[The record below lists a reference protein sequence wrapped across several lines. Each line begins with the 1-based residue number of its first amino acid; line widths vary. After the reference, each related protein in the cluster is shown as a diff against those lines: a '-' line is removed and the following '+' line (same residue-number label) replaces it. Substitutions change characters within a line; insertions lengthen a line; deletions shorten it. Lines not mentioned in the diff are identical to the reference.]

1 MQARARFMLAV
12 VVLFLLMTG
21 PFLLT
26 ALIVWVE
33 TEGEARDLL
42 LKVLSPHLTLG
53 TLLTAMGFAAGVGV
67 VRVLFRQYVQG
78 LLRMSENLRLMLG
91 ANRGFRVHPEGP
103 PEVQQLAVATNELAS
118 QRDVLLQDVE
128 AQIGRAKASVELE
141 KDRLAALMSELTQS
155 VVVCNL
161 DGRVLLY
168 NNRARA
174 QFRALS
180 DAPGVAGGGELIGL
194 GRSIYGVFERNLIA
208 HALDTIQQRLRRGA
222 AQAQANFVTTT
233 RAGQLLRVQM
243 APVLSLA
250 APALVAAESTA
261 VAAGSV
267 TGVQQNAAAEG
278 DGAGNAGG
286 GASPAAPEVAAAA
299 VTSER
304 TLTGFILMLDN
315 ITRNF
320 ETESRRDQMLH
331 NLTEGN
337 RASLANVRAAADMLE
352 FEDLT
357 DEMRTRF
364 RKVVRDEVQAMSQR
378 LDHTANEFADSL
390 KARWPLEEMLGADL
404 IAAAQRRIEAR
415 IGLPTKLEEVDES
428 LWVKVDSFS
437 LIQAITYLAS
447 RLSDEFEV
455 REVRFRLSAAG
466 RLVHLDLIW
475 SGQAMSTETVMSWEL
490 EPMKIEDESSPL
502 TVRDVV
508 DRHDGEM
515 WLEREK
521 VRHRAFFRI
530 LLPAA
535 TPQEQ
540 AEAETYLRGE
550 SRPEYY
556 DFDLFAWSEKSHE
569 LDDRLLSELS
579 YTVFDTETTGL
590 NPSQGDEIIQVGAT
604 RILNGKLL
612 RAESFEQLV
621 DPERPLAPE
630 SAKIHGITSEMLR
643 GQPTIDKV
651 LPAFH
656 AFAADTVLIAHNAAF
671 DMRFLQLKEEQTGL
685 RFDHPVID
693 TLLLSAVV
701 HPNQES
707 HRLEAIAE
715 RLGLTIVGRHTA
727 LGDAIV
733 TAEVFLK
740 LIPLLAEKGIRTLRD
755 AREAAEK
762 TYYARVKY

>member
-1 MQARARFMLAV
+1 MSARARFILAV
-12 VVLFLLMTG
+12 IVLFLLMTG

-26 ALIVWVE
+26 ALIVWAE
-33 TEGEARDLL
+33 TEGESRELL
-42 LKVLSPHLTLG
+42 INVLAPHLGLG
-53 TLLTAMGFAAGVGV
+53 TMLTALGFGAGIGV
-67 VRVLFRQYVQG
+67 VRALFRQYVQG

-91 ANRGFRVHPEGP
+91 ANRGFRVQAEGP
-103 PEVQQLAVATNELAS
+103 PEVQSLALAMNQLAS
-118 QRDVLLQDVE
+118 QRDELMCDVE
-128 AQIGRAKASVELE
+128 AQIGRAKESVELE
-141 KDRLAALMSELTQS
+141 KNRLAALMSELTQS

-168 NNRARA
+168 NNRART

-208 HALDTIQQRLRRGA
+208 HALDTVQQRLRRGV
-222 AQAQANFVTTT
+222 AQPQANFVTTT

-243 APVLSLA
+243 APVLSVVG
-250 APALVAAESTA
+250 APEP
-261 VAAGSV
+261 AAGGEE
-267 TGVQQNAAAEG
+267 GVAAAEVPVRV
-278 DGAGNAGG
+278 DA
-286 GASPAAPEVAAAA
+286 
-299 VTSER
+299 ER
-304 TLTGFILMLDN
+304 TVTGFILMLDN

-320 ETESRRDQMLH
+320 ETESRRDQLLH

-357 DEMRTRF
+357 DDMRKRF

-378 LDHTANEFADSL
+378 IDHTANEFADSL
-390 KARWPLEEMLGADL
+390 KARWQLEEMLGADL
-404 IAAAQRRIEAR
+404 ISAVQRRIEAR

-437 LIQAITYLAS
+437 LMQAITYLAS

-455 REVRFRLSAAG
+455 REVRFRLTAAG

-502 TVRDVV
+502 TVRDVI

-540 AEAETYLRGE
+540 AEPDAYLRGE

-556 DFDLFAWSEKSHE
+556 DFDLFAWSEKSHGFE
-569 LDDRLLSELS
+569 DRLLSELTF
-579 YTVFDTETTGL
+579 TVFDTETTGL
-590 NPSQGDEIIQVGAT
+590 NPSQGDEIIQIGAT
-604 RILNGKLL
+604 RIVNGKLL
-612 RAESFEQLV
+612 RSESFEQLV
-621 DPERPLAPE
+621 DPQRPLAPE

-671 DMRFLQLKEEQTGL
+671 DMRFLQLKEGETGL
-685 RFDHPVID
+685 RFDQPVID
-693 TLLLSAVV
+693 TLLLSAVI

-715 RLGLTIVGRHTA
+715 RLGLTIIGRHTA

-733 TAEVFLK
+733 TAEVFQK
-740 LIPLLAEKGIRTLRD
+740 LVPLLAEKGIRTLRD

-762 TYYARVKY
+762 SYYARIKY

>member
-475 SGQAMSTETVMSWEL
+475 SGQAMSTETVMSL
-490 EPMKIEDESSPL
+490 GARTDEDRGREQPAHRARRGRPPWR
-502 TVRDVV
+502 RDVV
-508 DRHDGEM
+508 RA
-515 WLEREK
+515 REGCAT
-521 VRHRAFFRI
+521 VPSSASCCRR
-530 LLPAA
+530 P

-540 AEAETYLRGE
+540 AEAETALRGRE
-550 SRPEYY
+550 PSRV
-556 DFDLFAWSEKSHE
+556 L
-569 LDDRLLSELS
+569 RLRSLR
-579 YTVFDTETTGL
+579 V
-590 NPSQGDEIIQVGAT
+590 VGEVARTRRPPAQRAAT
-604 RILNGKLL
+604 RSSTPRPPGSTPRRATRSSRSAPPASSTASLLQEREHSSSWWTRAVRCGPSRHSHPWHHLGDAARPADHRQGAASLPCLL
-612 RAESFEQLV
+612 RGHRAGRAQ
-621 DPERPLAPE
+621 RR
-630 SAKIHGITSEMLR
+630 LR
-643 GQPTIDKV
+643 HA
-651 LPAFH
+651 LPATQGGGDRH
-656 AFAADTVLIAHNAAF
+656 LLRQPVL
-671 DMRFLQLKEEQTGL
+671 
-685 RFDHPVID
+685 D
-693 TLLLSAVV
+693 TLLLSAVI
-701 HPNQES
+701 HPEPGIAQAGS
-707 HRLEAIAE
+707 DLRAPRHQRHRPPHRA
-715 RLGLTIVGRHTA
+715 GRRHRHRRSVPQA
-727 LGDAIV
+727 
-733 TAEVFLK
+733 
-740 LIPLLAEKGIRTLRD
+740 
-755 AREAAEK
+755 
-762 TYYARVKY
+762 

>member
-1 MQARARFMLAV
+1 MSARARFILAV
-12 VVLFLLMTG
+12 IVLFLLMTG

-26 ALIVWVE
+26 ALIVWAE
-33 TEGEARDLL
+33 TEGESRQILL
-42 LKVLSPHLTLG
+42 DTLAPHLGLG
-53 TLLTAMGFAAGVGV
+53 TMLTALGFAAGIGV
-67 VRVLFRQYVQG
+67 VRTLFRQYVQG

-91 ANRGFRVHPEGP
+91 ANRGFRVQPEGP
-103 PEVQQLAVATNELAS
+103 PEVQSLALAMNELAS
-118 QRDVLLQDVE
+118 QRDELMCDVA
-128 AQIGRAKASVELE
+128 AQIGRAKESVELE
-141 KDRLAALMSELTQS
+141 KNRLATLMSELTQS

-168 NNRARA
+168 NNRART

-208 HALDTIQQRLRRGA
+208 HALDTIQQRLRRGV
-222 AQAQANFVTTT
+222 AQPQANFVTTT

-243 APVLSLA
+243 APVLSVAPVAEKA
-250 APALVAAESTA
+250 AAGEGEAAE
-261 VAAGSV
+261 VASA
-267 TGVQQNAAAEG
+267 
-278 DGAGNAGG
+278 
-286 GASPAAPEVAAAA
+286 AAPE
-299 VTSER
+299 R
-304 TLTGFILMLDN
+304 TVTGFILMLDN

-320 ETESRRDQMLH
+320 ETESRRDQLLH

-357 DEMRTRF
+357 DDMRTRF

-390 KARWPLEEMLGADL
+390 KARWQLEEMLGADL
-404 IAAAQRRIEAR
+404 IAAVQRRIEAR

-428 LWVKVDSFS
+428 LWLKVDSFS
-437 LIQAITYLAS
+437 LMQAITYLAS

-490 EPMKIEDESSPL
+490 EAMKVEDESSPL
-502 TVRDVV
+502 TVRDVI

-540 AEAETYLRGE
+540 AEPDTYLRGE

-556 DFDLFAWSEKSHE
+556 DFDLFAWSEKSHGLE
-569 LDDRLLSELS
+569 DRLLSELTF
-579 YTVFDTETTGL
+579 TVFDTETTGL
-590 NPSQGDEIIQVGAT
+590 NPSQGDEIIQIGAT
-604 RILNGKLL
+604 RIVNGKLL
-612 RAESFEQLV
+612 RSESFEQLV
-621 DPERPLAPE
+621 DPQRPLAPE

-671 DMRFLQLKEEQTGL
+671 DMRFLQLKEEETGL
-685 RFDHPVID
+685 RFDHPVLD
-693 TLLLSAVV
+693 TLLLSAVI

-740 LIPLLAEKGIRTLRD
+740 LVPLLADKGIRTLRE
-755 AREAAEK
+755 AREAAEQS
-762 TYYARVKY
+762 YYARIKY

>member
-1 MQARARFMLAV
+1 MSARARFILAV
-12 VVLFLLMTG
+12 IVLFLLMTG

-26 ALIVWVE
+26 ALIVWAE
-33 TEGEARDLL
+33 TEGESRQILL
-42 LKVLSPHLTLG
+42 DTLAPHLGLG
-53 TLLTAMGFAAGVGV
+53 TMLTALGFAAGIGV
-67 VRVLFRQYVQG
+67 VRTLFRQYVQG

-91 ANRGFRVHPEGP
+91 ANRGFRVEPEGP
-103 PEVQQLAVATNELAS
+103 PEVQSLALAMNELAS
-118 QRDVLLQDVE
+118 QRDELMCDVA
-128 AQIGRAKASVELE
+128 AQIGRAKESVELE
-141 KDRLAALMSELTQS
+141 KNRLATLMSELTQS

-168 NNRARA
+168 NNRART

-208 HALDTIQQRLRRGA
+208 HALDTIQQRLRRGV
-222 AQAQANFVTTT
+222 AQPQANFVTTT

-243 APVLSLA
+243 APVLSVAPVAEKA
-250 APALVAAESTA
+250 AAGEGEAAE
-261 VAAGSV
+261 VASA
-267 TGVQQNAAAEG
+267 
-278 DGAGNAGG
+278 
-286 GASPAAPEVAAAA
+286 AAPE
-299 VTSER
+299 R
-304 TLTGFILMLDN
+304 TVTGFILMLDN

-320 ETESRRDQMLH
+320 ETESRRDQLLH

-357 DEMRTRF
+357 DDMRTRF

-390 KARWPLEEMLGADL
+390 KARWQLEEMLGADL
-404 IAAAQRRIEAR
+404 IAAVQRRIEAR

-428 LWVKVDSFS
+428 LWLKVDSFS
-437 LIQAITYLAS
+437 LMQAITYLAS

-490 EPMKIEDESSPL
+490 EAMKVEDESSPL
-502 TVRDVV
+502 TVRDVI

-540 AEAETYLRGE
+540 AEPDTYLRGE

-556 DFDLFAWSEKSHE
+556 DFDLFAWSEKSHGLE
-569 LDDRLLSELS
+569 DRLLSELTF
-579 YTVFDTETTGL
+579 TVFDTETTGL
-590 NPSQGDEIIQVGAT
+590 NPSQGDEIIQIGAT
-604 RILNGKLL
+604 RIVNGKLL
-612 RAESFEQLV
+612 RSESFEQLV
-621 DPERPLAPE
+621 DPQRPLAPE

-671 DMRFLQLKEEQTGL
+671 DMRFLQLKEEETGL
-685 RFDHPVID
+685 RFDHPVLD
-693 TLLLSAVV
+693 TLLLSAVI

-740 LIPLLAEKGIRTLRD
+740 LVPLLADKGIRTLRE
-755 AREAAEK
+755 AREAAEQS
-762 TYYARVKY
+762 YYARIKY